1 MVHANVRIPR
11 ALPHAVSHPG
21 SPAMTQTE
29 AVPAAPHVPPPLAP
43 MFAEL
48 PADAAAALSAAMR
61 TVRLGPGATLF
72 SSADAQPSFYVVV
85 SGGLQVVERL
95 PSGAETVVR
104 VLETG
109 EALDELQ
116 ALAGNRGSIH
126 VRAVGETV
134 LAHVPDADRDTLAD
148 RFDVLRAALAR
159 VHRQQLFCRLHAV
172 FGTLDAVLLAELEE
186 MADWAHLRR
195 GELLWE
201 QQTAGGGIFLVI
213 SGRLRTVRIEKDGAS
228 VVLGESG
235 RGEIAGEMA
244 FFGCEP
250 RGERVEAVRDSVL
263 VGFTRE
269 EFDKLVS
276 RRPQIIRQ
284 VARLVIDRTG
294 GSRGATHGRV
304 INIALVPVS
313 PGVPMDAF
321 AARLAAALAAHGRT
335 LHLTPAVVDARMAE
349 SGISQAWD
357 DHDETERLLAWL
369 EARETDHRFVLYQA
383 DPGATPWTRRSLR
396 QADRVLLLAN
406 AGDDPAPGAV
416 ERALL
421 DLEDRATD
429 AYESLVLIHPDGS
442 AVPSGTSRWLEPRR
456 VREHHHLRWDGDA
469 DFARLARVLAG
480 RAIGLVLGG
489 GGARGFAHIGVL
501 RALKEAGI
509 PVDYVGG
516 TSMGAAIAAQHA
528 IGMPPEALLEINRR
542 IYLEWKPQT
551 RLTLPVMSLVGTR
564 RAVWCGVQV
573 YGETQIE
580 DLWTPYFAV
589 TSSLT
594 TAEMMVHR
602 RGLLRKFVLAST
614 SIPVFAPPVLE
625 GIHLLVDGALLN
637 NLPTDVMRQSG
648 CGTVIASEVSLEEDA
663 CFTCER
669 VPSPWEVVRG
679 KLFGRAASRFPSI
692 LEVAMRSS
700 MLHSSWREKGAIE
713 DADLC
718 LRAPIEQFGL
728 MDFARM
734 GDIAEV
740 GYAFARE
747 QVAGWSAEVGN

>member
-1 MVHANVRIPR
+1 
-11 ALPHAVSHPG
+11 
-21 SPAMTQTE
+21 MTQTE
-29 AVPAAPHVPPPLAP
+29 SVLPAPDVPPPLAP
-43 MFAEL
+43 MFAAL
-48 PADAAAALSAAMR
+48 PPDAAAAVSAAMR
-61 TVRLGPGATLF
+61 TVRLEPGTILF
-72 SSADAQPSFYVVV
+72 SSDDAKPAFYVVAE
-85 SGGLQVVERL
+85 GGLEVVERM
-95 PSGAETVVR
+95 PSGGETLVR
-104 VLETG
+104 TLGTG

-116 ALAGNRGSIH
+116 ALAGNRGSVL

-134 LAHVPDADRDTLAD
+134 LARVDDADRDVLAD
-148 RFDVLRAALAR
+148 RFEVLRDTLAR
-159 VHRQQLFCRLHAV
+159 VHRQQLYCRLHAV
-172 FGTLDAVLLAELEE
+172 FGTMDAALLEELEA
-186 MADWAHLRR
+186 MADWKHLRR
-195 GELLWE
+195 GQLLFE
-201 QQTAGGGIFLVI
+201 QETSGGGIYLVI
-213 SGRLRTVRIEKDGAS
+213 SGRLRTVRIEKDGAA
-228 VVLGESG
+228 VVLGEAG
-235 RGEIAGEMA
+235 RGEIAGELA

-263 VGFTRE
+263 VGFSRE
-269 EFDKLVS
+269 EFDRLVA

-284 VARLVIDRTG
+284 VARLVIDRAG
-294 GSRGATHGRV
+294 GTRSRQGRV

-335 LHLTPAVVDARMAE
+335 LHLTAAGVDARMAE
-349 SGISQAWD
+349 EGISQAWD
-357 DHDETERLLAWL
+357 YREDTERLLAWL
-369 EARETDHRFVLYQA
+369 EARETDHRFVIYQA

-396 QADRVLLLAN
+396 QADRVLLLAH
-406 AGDDPAPGAV
+406 AGDDPAPGSV

-429 AYESLVLIHPDGS
+429 AYESLVLIHPDG
-442 AVPSGTSRWLEPRR
+442 AKVPSETAKWLAPRL

-501 RALKEAGI
+501 RAMGEAGI
-509 PVDYVGG
+509 PIDYIGG

-528 IGMPPEALLEINRR
+528 MGLPPERLLELNRR

-551 RLTLPVMSLVGTR
+551 RLTFPVMSLVGTR
-564 RAVWCGVQV
+564 RAEWCGEQV
-573 YGETQIE
+573 YGDAQIE
-580 DLWTPYFAV
+580 DLWTPYFCV

-625 GIHLLVDGALLN
+625 GAHLLVDGALLN

-669 VPSPWEVVRG
+669 VPTPWEVVRG
-679 KLFGRAASRFPSI
+679 KMWGGSNVRFPSI

-700 MLHSSWREKGAIE
+700 LLHSSWREKEAVE
-713 DADLC
+713 DADVC

-734 GDIAEV
+734 AEIAEV

-747 QVAGWSAEVGN
+747 SLAGVPAPAGAGGGVAN